1 MNGFDFHAE
10 GIYEMGGG
18 GGGGGGTTPMAPLN
32 PVLP

>member
-10 GIYEMGGG
+10 GIYEMGVGG
-18 GGGGGGTTPMAPLN
+18 GGATPMAPLN